1 MKERGW
7 AGGRVLAPAGVQ
19 RLLPRKIYPARQPRQ
34 RCHSCPR
41 REFVL
46 QRNMAEG
53 RTGRQAGIRR
63 RVRHLAKG
71 TLAGR
76 RQRLSLHS
84 DFSYDAAQYTG
95 R

>member
-1 MKERGW
+1 M
-7 AGGRVLAPAGVQ
+7 GRFLTPAGVQ
-19 RLLPRKIYPARQPRQ
+19 RLLLRKIYRARRHRQ

-46 QRNMAEG
+46 HRKRSRPARQGLAASAAL
-53 RTGRQAGIRR
+53 RTGTGAHARG
-63 RVRHLAKG
+63 
-71 TLAGR
+71 
-76 RQRLSLHS
+76 QRLSLHS